1 MFTIHELNS
10 DNSIG
15 LPVFTAPTAAHALA
29 LAQSLTCAITS
40 PGWDGFVAVVQ
51 PEDSTFAES
60 PEVFRMFPW
69 SSTPPSA
76 ANLADDLLRGLGL
89 IPA

>member
-1 MFTIHELNS
+1 MFTIHELNH

-15 LPVFTAPTAAHALA
+15 QPVFTAPTQAHALA

-51 PEDSTFAES
+51 PEDSTFAEV

-69 SSTPPSA
+69 SPAPASA
-76 ANLADDLLRGLGL
+76 ANLADDLLRSLGL
-89 IPA
+89 IPS